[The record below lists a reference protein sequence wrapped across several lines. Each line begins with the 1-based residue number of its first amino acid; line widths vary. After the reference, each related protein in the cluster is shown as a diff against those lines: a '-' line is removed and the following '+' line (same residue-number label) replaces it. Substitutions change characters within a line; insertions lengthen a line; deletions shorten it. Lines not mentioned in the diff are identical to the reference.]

1 MPATPSSYGGASV
14 LVRCLCVAAFIV
26 TATASSAFAAPPPND
41 ELASATVVSDLPA
54 AFDLDTSLATMS
66 GDEPLADQ
74 LSNMVWFSY
83 TPTEDLTL
91 EVAASADFTA
101 VVLVFN
107 GLPPGEDT
115 VIAGDIGGTSVAVQ
129 AGVTYFVALAS
140 LDGQGGPVSLT
151 FARPPE
157 PPPNDDV
164 ANATP
169 ITTLPF
175 TVDLDTSLAT
185 MSPDEPFPADLTH
198 MVWFAIQPD
207 ADLDLEL
214 RASSDAFTPAL
225 IVFAGLVPTED
236 AIVVAEVGAI
246 SVHLEAGV
254 EYLIAL
260 AALGPDGG
268 DVDFQVAARPEPVRP
283 PNDRVADA
291 EPITTLPATRTV
303 DLASATVSP
312 EDNSGSALSGNVWY
326 LWTAPRAMRL
336 RVTGVGDG
344 FTPVVAAFEGELGAL
359 SAVTGGLGTFVL
371 TAEAAKTYRLLFAS
385 MSSGPRGVAT
395 ITFEEELNAAPND
408 DLDGAL
414 AVTLPFS
421 GMVDPFDGTAA
432 PDDPALPR
440 SAASQALGATFW
452 YRLTPTHDLRLVFEL
467 DDPNAVIAVLA
478 GTRGNLVGL
487 AYGGDVDAAT
497 RWVDLD
503 AGETVFVFVATPI
516 SFGLRTVTLAEA
528 PKNDD
533 LVDAIPFANL
543 PYRAQGSTRFATVDD
558 LTACPGWYGSSYQG
572 DWIWYRWTAPTGTCL
587 GASAQDARVDLYRG
601 TADAAPLV
609 CGGSSVEVKAWVAG
623 GSTVYIGLAATSED
637 GAELDIH
644 ALPASGDTDH
654 DGIPDACDNCP
665 GLANASQLDTDRDG
679 RGDVCDLCVNDAYP
693 EATDRDAD
701 GIGDLCDN
709 CETLK
714 NSDQAD
720 QDGDQVGD
728 LCDNCRDAINA
739 SQTDTDHDGVGDL
752 CDDCFASADPL
763 QGDRDQDGRGDVC
776 DLCPDLVPEFPG
788 GWTPTGAM
796 LEGRTLHA
804 AVLLEAGP
812 LAGQVLVSGG
822 RGGEGVDFSAAP
834 TLASAEIY
842 DPESGTWR
850 ATFPHAEKRVGHS
863 LVAVTTGA
871 HAGQV
876 LVIGNGYIGGRSFPI
891 PILVNDA
898 APPFL
903 RPRDGRDDA
912 DLRAAAHAH
921 HRADRGAPG
930 RRPGP
935 RARRLA
941 APGHQRPHVPR
952 LLLRPE
958 HRCVDL
964 RPRARRPA
972 HGALPRPRAPARRW
986 ARLLRRRLA
995 AGADPLRP
1003 GNPRRDPRRA
1013 GRLPDGRRHHRDPAR
1028 SPRAHRRLA
1037 LPRRA
1042 DPRLRSGAA
1051 ALVRGRAPAL
1061 GPSQR
1066 RRRGDP
1072 GRRSRALRRRLHP
1085 GRDAGTERLATGR
1098 SLRRVGRRG
1107 RRWAPRSRRRVP
1119 VWRSRPT
1126 RHRARGRERRR
1137 GGDQE
1142 APRDQARHRC
1152 LGHLRGRGHLH
1163 HHRGRHRQLPPPP
1176 RAAAE
1181 LRAASP
1187 TRDHRGSADGVG
1199 PGPLGAR
1206 DELRPAG
1213 ALQRRDR
1220 QRDPRQRRGD
1230 GPRGPVSR
1238 GRRGLTWRQAP
1249 RRWRGHPC
1257 PRRHGPPR

>member
-1 MPATPSSYGGASV
+1 MPATPSSSGGASL

-26 TATASSAFAAPPPND
+26 TATASSAFAAPPSND
-41 ELASATVVSDLPA
+41 ELASATVVTDLPA

-169 ITTLPF
+169 ITALPF

-214 RASSDAFTPAL
+214 RASSDTFTPAL

-268 DVDFQVAARPEPVRP
+268 DVNFQVAARPEPVRP

-371 TAEAAKTYRLLFAS
+371 TAEAGKTYRLLFAL

-421 GMVDPFDGTAA
+421 GTVDPFDGTAA

-543 PYRAQGSTRFATVDD
+543 PYRVQGSTRFATVDD

-834 TLASAEIY
+834 SLASAEIY

-891 PILVNDA
+891 PVLVNDA
-898 APPFL
+898 APLFYDPATGATTPTAAPPFTRIIAQTAVRL
-903 RPRDGRDDA
+903 ADGRVLVHGASLHPGTNGLMFRGYFYDPSIDVWTFDPELDGLLMEPYLGRARLLADGRVFFVDDSQQEPILFDPATRGVTLAEPADFQMGGAIIATLPDRRVLTVGSHFLDGQTHAYDLVQRRWSEVEPLPSVRRSDAAAVTLDDGRVLFVGGYTQGEMPVQSASRRADLYDAMGDEDA
-912 DLRAAAHAH
+912 DGRLDRVDACPCGDLVPPVIARAVASVGEAATKKLRAIKLAVDASDTCEGMVTCAITEVVIDNC
-921 HRADRGAPG
+921 RLL
-930 RRPGP
+930 PGP
-935 RARRLA
+935 RRS
-941 APGHQRPHVPR
+941 
-952 LLLRPE
+952 
-958 HRCVDL
+958 CVQPA
-964 RPRARRPA
+964 PRAIIA
-972 HGALPRPRAPARRW
+972 GPRTVW
-986 ARLLRRRLA
+986 
-995 AGADPLRP
+995 
-1003 GNPRRDPRRA
+1003 
-1013 GRLPDGRRHHRDPAR
+1013 
-1028 SPRAHRRLA
+1028 
-1037 LPRRA
+1037 
-1042 DPRLRSGAA
+1042 
-1051 ALVRGRAPAL
+1051 V
-1061 GPSQR
+1061 
-1066 RRRGDP
+1066 P
-1072 GRRSRALRRRLHP
+1072 GRSARATNYVLRVRCS
-1085 GRDAGTERLATGR
+1085 DATGNATR
-1098 SLRRVGRRG
+1098 TNVEVM
-1107 RRWAPRSRRRVP
+1107 VP
-1119 VWRSRPT
+1119 ANP
-1126 RHRARGRERRR
+1126 
-1137 GGDQE
+1137 
-1142 APRDQARHRC
+1142 
-1152 LGHLRGRGHLH
+1152 
-1163 HHRGRHRQLPPPP
+1163 
-1176 RAAAE
+1176 
-1181 LRAASP
+1181 
-1187 TRDHRGSADGVG
+1187 
-1199 PGPLGAR
+1199 
-1206 DELRPAG
+1206 
-1213 ALQRRDR
+1213 
-1220 QRDPRQRRGD
+1220 
-1230 GPRGPVSR
+1230 
-1238 GRRGLTWRQAP
+1238 
-1249 RRWRGHPC
+1249 
-1257 PRRHGPPR
+1257 